1 MTRDISALKRFKV
14 TTKISFVVRAFDED
28 DASRKA
34 ESLLNYA
41 ELDLDGNYDVEE
53 LEEVID

>member
-1 MTRDISALKRFKV
+1 MPCDMSALKRYQV
-14 TTKISFVVRAFDED
+14 TTKITFVVRAFDED

-41 ELDLDGNYDVEE
+41 ELDLSGVYDVEE
-53 LEEVID
+53 LEEVVD